1 MGLISAIGSMLT
13 TLYVPSFRTKI
24 PHMSAL
30 ELLFALLLVCVL
42 ASIGGVAWLVLSLLR
57 RADGQGRGVADL
69 RSRLE
74 REDVTQDAP
83 AAELRERVSPNQSV
97 VEGVPSALAA
107 PPPVGEDARASLRH
121 IESVIA

>member
-42 ASIGGVAWLVLSLLR
+42 ASIGGVAWLVWSLGR
-57 RADGQGRGVADL
+57 RADGQARDVAHPRTRLGRGG
-69 RSRLE
+69 
-74 REDVTQDAP
+74 VTQDAP
-83 AAELRERVSPNQSV
+83 AAEVRERLTQTQRV
-97 VEGVPSALAA
+97 V
-107 PPPVGEDARASLRH
+107 RA
-121 IESVIA
+121 